1 MPPKRVPIRG
11 EPDFTTISDE
21 RLKGF
26 IDLAQQMI
34 FAYKY
39 CDEEK
44 TRVMKEIWKQLSD
57 EQTDRLCSSAIAEL
71 DRQEKEEQESP
82 VKPSLHKI
90 KTVKR
95 IKR

>member
-1 MPPKRVPIRG
+1 MRIPMKG
-11 EPDFTTISDE
+11 LPDFTTLSDE
-21 RLKGF
+21 RVKEFL
-26 IDLAQQMI
+26 DLAQQMI

-44 TRVMKEIWKQLSD
+44 TRVLTEIWKQLSD
-57 EQTDRLCSSAIAEL
+57 EHTDRLCASACAEL
-71 DRQEKEEQESP
+71 DHQEKEQELVP
-82 VKPSLHKI
+82 TAVHKI

>member
-1 MPPKRVPIRG
+1 MPPKRVPIKG
-11 EPDFTTISDE
+11 EPDFTTVSDE

-34 FAYKY
+34 FSYKY

-44 TRVMKEIWKQLSD
+44 TRVMKDIWKQLSD
-57 EQTDRLCSSAIAEL
+57 EQVDRRCSSAIVEL

-82 VKPSLHKI
+82 IKPSLHKI

>member
-1 MPPKRVPIRG
+1 MPPKRVPIKG

-34 FAYKY
+34 FSYKY

-57 EQTDRLCSSAIAEL
+57 EQTDRLCSSSIAEL
-71 DRQEKEEQESP
+71 DRQEKEEQGSP
-82 VKPSLHKI
+82 IKPSLHKI

>member
-1 MPPKRVPIRG
+1 MRTPMKG
-11 EPDFTTISDE
+11 KPDFTIIPDE

-39 CDEEK
+39 CDEVK
-44 TRVMKEIWKQLSD
+44 TRVMTEVWKETSD
-57 EQTDRLCSSAIAEL
+57 EYSDRLCASACADL
-71 DRQEKEEQESP
+71 DRQGKEQEVVPP
-82 VKPSLHKI
+82 VIHKI

>member
-1 MPPKRVPIRG
+1 MPPKRVPIKG

-44 TRVMKEIWKQLSD
+44 TRVMRDIWKQMSD
-57 EQTDRLCSSAIAEL
+57 EQTDRLCASAIAEL
-71 DRQEKEEQESP
+71 DKQEESLVTDKP
-82 VKPSLHKI
+82 VMRKI
-90 KTVKR
+90 KTIKR

>member
-1 MPPKRVPIRG
+1 MPPKRVPIKG

-44 TRVMKEIWKQLSD
+44 TRVMRDIWKQMSD
-57 EQTDRLCSSAIAEL
+57 EHTERLCASAIAEL
-71 DRQEKEEQESP
+71 DRQEQESESKP
-82 VKPSLHKI
+82 VMRKI
-90 KTVKR
+90 KTVKC

>member
-1 MPPKRVPIRG
+1 MSRIPLKG
-11 EPDFTTISDE
+11 QPDFTTISDD

-26 IDLAQQMI
+26 LDLAQQMI

-44 TRVMKEIWKQLSD
+44 TRILTAIWKELSI
-57 EQTDRLCSSAIAEL
+57 EHTDRICKSACEEL
-71 DRQEKEEQESP
+71 ERQSKEPKEEEVVP
-82 VKPSLHKI
+82 PTVHKI
-90 KTVKR
+90 KMVKR

>member
-1 MPPKRVPIRG
+1 MPPKRVPIKG

-21 RLKGF
+21 RLHGF

-44 TRVMKEIWKQLSD
+44 TRVLQDIWKQ
-57 EQTDRLCSSAIAEL
+57 CSNEETERICASAIASLE
-71 DRQEKEEQESP
+71 RQEREEKAPTMRKIRP
-82 VKPSLHKI
+82 VKS
-90 KTVKR
+90 VKLT
-95 IKR
+95 KH

>member
-1 MPPKRVPIRG
+1 MSRIPLKG
-11 EPDFTTISDE
+11 QPDFTTISDE

-26 IDLAQQMI
+26 LDLAQQMI

-44 TRVMKEIWKQLSD
+44 TRVLTAIWKELSI
-57 EQTDRLCSSAIAEL
+57 EHTDRLCNSACAEL
-71 DRQEKEEQESP
+71 ECQSKEEEVVP
-82 VKPSLHKI
+82 PTVHKI
-90 KTVKR
+90 KMVKR

>member
-1 MPPKRVPIRG
+1 MKNRVPIKG
-11 EPDFTTISDE
+11 QPDFTTISDE

-44 TRVMKEIWKQLSD
+44 TRVLTEIWKQLSD
-57 EQTDRLCSSAIAEL
+57 EHTDRLCASACEEL
-71 DRQEKEEQESP
+71 ERQEKEQEVVP
-82 VKPSLHKI
+82 PAVHKI
-90 KTVKR
+90 KMVKR

>member
-1 MPPKRVPIRG
+1 MPPKRVPIKG

-26 IDLAQQMI
+26 IDLAQQMV

-44 TRVMKEIWKQLSD
+44 TRVMQDIWKQMSN
-57 EQTDRLCSSAIAEL
+57 EHTERLCASACVEL
-71 DRQEKEEQESP
+71 DRKAEIEEKP
-82 VKPSLHKI
+82 LIHHKI
-90 KTVKR
+90 KPVRR